1 MHNERSRKLPSI
13 MLNFIPLAIL
23 HYFVI
28 ILLYLQQSQ
37 SLIAMGEE
45 NKLNKPKDD
54 IPITEGMRDILEG
67 NWEKIDEE
75 KKRKA
80 ANKTLR
86 SIAAI
91 LMCFLLFIIIDA
103 IDANS
108 DIDFILFPIIAIIFI
123 FHFFRII
130 FLSADTDS
138 SGPWFI

>member
-1 MHNERSRKLPSI
+1 
-13 MLNFIPLAIL
+13 
-23 HYFVI
+23 
-28 ILLYLQQSQ
+28 
-37 SLIAMGEE
+37 MGEE